1 MPHLSPA
8 VRKKQR
14 NCDVALFHEIC
25 HNLSHDSVQKFF
37 QKEIVLPFFFPGEF
51 PQGLCIFVA
60 GLIHYFYLVA
70 FAWMLFEGVY
80 LYLMVVKVFNT
91 EIKMR
96 LFYAVAWG
104 KYLTDLNLMKFCYGS
119 IENRNNR
126 QVMSYVTRASAIEDR
141 MLWNLAFLLFCL
153 FLYCIKIVS
162 FYFATPASHSLR
174 KQPTFFDAI
183 RLVSTRNDM
192 QRAQKFHIIDTSLPR
207 SG

>member
-1 MPHLSPA
+1 MKFAIIWATTAFKNSFK
-8 VRKKQR
+8 RKSL
-14 NCDVALFHEIC
+14 CLF
-25 HNLSHDSVQKFF
+25 SVD
-37 QKEIVLPFFFPGEF
+37 F

-80 LYLMVVKVFNT
+80 LYLMVVQVFNT

-104 KYLTDLNLMKFCYGS
+104 KYRTDLNWMKYCYGS

-141 MLWNLAFLLFCL
+141 MLWNLAFFLLFVC
-153 FLYCIKIVS
+153 S
-162 FYFATPASHSLR
+162 
-174 KQPTFFDAI
+174 
-183 RLVSTRNDM
+183 
-192 QRAQKFHIIDTSLPR
+192 
-207 SG
+207 

>member
-1 MPHLSPA
+1 MCLY
-8 VRKKQR
+8 
-14 NCDVALFHEIC
+14 
-25 HNLSHDSVQKFF
+25 FF
-37 QKEIVLPFFFPGEF
+37 SGEF

-104 KYLTDLNLMKFCYGS
+104 KYLTDLNLMKVCYGR

-141 MLWNLAFLLFCL
+141 MLWNLAFLLFL
-153 FLYCIKIVS
+153 FVLIL
-162 FYFATPASHSLR
+162 H
-174 KQPTFFDAI
+174 
-183 RLVSTRNDM
+183 
-192 QRAQKFHIIDTSLPR
+192 
-207 SG
+207 

>member
-1 MPHLSPA
+1 MTVFKILSKGNRYA
-8 VRKKQR
+8 
-14 NCDVALFHEIC
+14 
-25 HNLSHDSVQKFF
+25 
-37 QKEIVLPFFFPGEF
+37 FFFSVEF

-141 MLWNLAFLLFCL
+141 MLWNLAFLLFL
-153 FLYCIKIVS
+153 FVLIL
-162 FYFATPASHSLR
+162 H
-174 KQPTFFDAI
+174 
-183 RLVSTRNDM
+183 
-192 QRAQKFHIIDTSLPR
+192 
-207 SG
+207 